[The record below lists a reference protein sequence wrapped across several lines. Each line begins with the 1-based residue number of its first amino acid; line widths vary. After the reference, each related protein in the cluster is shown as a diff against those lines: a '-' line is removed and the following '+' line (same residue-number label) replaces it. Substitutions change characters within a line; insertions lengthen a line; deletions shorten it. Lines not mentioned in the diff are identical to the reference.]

1 MQYQWNDRLALRG
14 GVEDRP
20 SVIPADVADLSV
32 PIADSVLYSMGAEYR
47 YDKKTVIDFALSYMK
62 SDNYVPAE
70 SSKANNQYE
79 LFAQYPSLDLE
90 YSIETVQFLMAW
102 KKDF

>member
-1 MQYQWNDRLALRG
+1 M
-14 GVEDRP
+14 
-20 SVIPADVADLSV
+20 SI
-32 PIADSVLYSMGAEYR
+32 PIADSMLYSVGAEYR
-47 YDKKTVIDFALSYMK
+47 YDQKTVLEFALSYMK
-62 SDNYVPAE
+62 SDNYVPSE
-70 SSKANNQYE
+70 SSTANNQFE